1 MKFANPL
8 IVVSDM
14 EKSKLFY
21 SEVLGLDVDLDLGE
35 NVTLTGGIVLQ
46 TKDSWPSLIHKS
58 KNEIFFG
65 ANNSEL
71 YFEENDFDD
80 FIIYLMFILLLN
92 IPGDNVLYVF
102 MILINILLRLL
113 RT

>member
-21 SEVLGLDVDLDLGE
+21 SEVLGLDVDLDFGE

-58 KNEIFFG
+58 KNEIF
-65 ANNSEL
+65 L
-71 YFEENDFDD
+71 VQ
-80 FIIYLMFILLLN
+80 IIVNCILKK
-92 IPGDNVLYVF
+92 
-102 MILINILLRLL
+102 MILMTLY
-113 RT
+113 

>member
-35 NVTLTGGIVLQ
+35 NVTLTGGIV
-46 TKDSWPSLIHKS
+46 
-58 KNEIFFG
+58 NC
-65 ANNSEL
+65 
-71 YFEENDFDD
+71 
-80 FIIYLMFILLLN
+80 ILKK
-92 IPGDNVLYVF
+92 
-102 MILINILLRLL
+102 MILMTLY
-113 RT
+113 

>member
-46 TKDSWPSLIHKS
+46 TKDSWPSLYINQKM
-58 KNEIFFG
+58 KFF
-65 ANNSEL
+65 L
-71 YFEENDFDD
+71 VQ
-80 FIIYLMFILLLN
+80 IIVNCILKK
-92 IPGDNVLYVF
+92 
-102 MILINILLRLL
+102 MILMTLY
-113 RT
+113 